1 MISKND
7 KAIMGAIQECRRIG
21 EALLENPTLKVFA
34 AYRRSLSH
42 LATTLGT
49 TDLAFARAVMFEAE
63 AKNYF
68 AKGNN

>member
-1 MISKND
+1 MTKND
-7 KAIMGAIQECRRIG
+7 KAILGAIQETRRIG
-21 EALLENPTLKVFA
+21 EALLENPTLRVFA
-34 AYRRSLSH
+34 AYRRSLTH

-68 AKGNN
+68 EKAN